1 MPLSLLSSLF
11 FSSFLF
17 LYVTFVYIYIL
28 RHEQL
33 EIVISYFD
41 VSRIR
46 DLAFSSSAWLFIA

>member
-11 FSSFLF
+11 FSSFL
-17 LYVTFVYIYIL
+17 YVTFVYIL
-28 RHEQL
+28 CHEQL